1 MSDLLAGD
9 FTLTQNRTEKDPM
22 TVWVE
27 FQNGTKKIYRN
38 VNRIVERSGKL
49 EIRGGAGEADTI
61 LMVYEKAEIK
71 NFGNSTTLPDPLFKR
86 LYE

>member
-1 MSDLLAGD
+1 MLSTMSDLFTGD

-49 EIRGGAGEADTI
+49 EIRGGAGLAANPSAAS
-61 LMVYEKAEIK
+61 M
-71 NFGNSTTLPDPLFKR
+71 R
-86 LYE
+86 